1 MQEIRFFCT
10 RKAKYF
16 EEINTIIHNAV
27 SNLRTKQSWKYGIFI
42 ISAKLP
48 RGNYLW
54 PALWLSGATTLPP
67 EIDIL
72 EGYSNDTTTYKKGKS
87 LYSNVHMTIDNVKSN
102 IGGRKHFLRN
112 KVTEEFIEYVLW
124 WEKDFIKIYYNGY
137 LVSKITDPKVLE
149 AMYEP
154 QKLIIGSSIQK
165 KFIRNSISPLAI
177 NRVEVYQK

>member
-1 MQEIRFFCT
+1 
-10 RKAKYF
+10 
-16 EEINTIIHNAV
+16 
-27 SNLRTKQSWKYGIFI
+27 
-42 ISAKLP
+42 
-48 RGNYLW
+48 
-54 PALWLSGATTLPP
+54 
-67 EIDIL
+67 
-72 EGYSNDTTTYKKGKS
+72 
-87 LYSNVHMTIDNVKSN
+87 MTIDNVKSN